1 MQKKKDL
8 INSIRR
14 DASFQRAGFVGI
26 CLISTL
32 ILFVCF
38 YKPFYSTANVSDVF
52 NLSMDILGTVV
63 CCMLYYGCLVSEG
76 SKSNENILYFFVL
89 LVNSLTFLFDSL
101 MWLLDGVQ
109 ALRLLNIMV
118 STFFYASSFILIYL
132 FWRHACTI
140 LKTEG
145 THLKRLDTLQKYL
158 LSISLLSCLL
168 NIFTPVL
175 FTIDAEGV
183 FRRAFGYPL
192 GSFYISASLIILIL
206 QTCRSGIER
215 WRKVLVILPPA
226 ASILI
231 FVLLWNN
238 TKLVISY
245 TVSIIAMIIVNCILF
260 GDRVRMKELII
271 RVFATLLLCTM
282 LIYGP
287 VIYRISAK
295 NAISEGYSSATKAF
309 PLVSNLMDE
318 VGLDK
323 LCNPENTALY
333 QNTRDKMRGICGA
346 LGLQNLYV
354 ELIDR
359 EEMTRS
365 FVIVVA
371 ASDEED
377 SIIRESL
384 GWPGASIWSEESFLT
399 EPELLVM
406 DGNYTDIY
414 SEQDNEYGHNLDWFY
429 PYIDAKGN
437 VAAIIGA
444 DIDVGRQEAQS
455 IRQAL
460 KDIAPALLLFF
471 ITLLVLIRIIEFRFL
486 KPFYAI
492 TQHIQDFFM
501 EGNKKNDKLSVSG
514 SYEIWFL
521 SKSFDFMTSELD
533 EYEEARTREIQEK
546 QRISTELELSANIQ
560 SQFLPSKFPPYPERN
575 EFDIYASMNP
585 AKEVAG
591 DFYDFFF
598 TDTNRF
604 VVVIADVSGKG
615 FPAALFMMR
624 SKTAIRAIA
633 EQNYS
638 PASILEKVNL
648 SLCEGNPKKM
658 FVTVWL
664 GIIDLSTGHMMCANA
679 GHEYPMI
686 QRGDAD
692 YELYEDTHSP
702 LLGLKKKLTLSE
714 YELKLEPGDT
724 IFVYTDG
731 IPEAVNANEE
741 VYGLERLKSALNKN
755 REASMEGILST
766 VTEDI
771 EKFTTDTEQFD
782 DITMLGFRYLGPAR

>member
-1 MQKKKDL
+1 MQKKTDL

-14 DASFQRAGFVGI
+14 NSSFQRAGFVGI
-26 CLISTL
+26 CLISML

-38 YKPFYSTANVSDVF
+38 YKPFYNTAHVSDVF

-63 CCMLYYGCLVSEG
+63 CSMLYFGCLVSEG

-101 MWLLDGVQ
+101 MWLLDGERG
-109 ALRLLNIMV
+109 LRILNILV
-118 STFFYASSFILIYL
+118 STLFYASSFILIYL
-132 FWRHACTI
+132 FLKYAFTI
-140 LKTEG
+140 LKAKG
-145 THLKRLDTLQKYL
+145 TYLKRLDAIQKCIL
-158 LSISLLSCLL
+158 FISLLACLV
-168 NIFTPVL
+168 NFFTPVL
-175 FTIDAEGV
+175 FTIDSEGI
-183 FRRAFGYPL
+183 FHRALGYPL
-192 GSFYISASLIILIL
+192 GSFYISAAFIILIL
-206 QTCRSGIER
+206 HTCRSGIEK
-215 WRKVLVILPPA
+215 WRKVLVVLPPA
-226 ASILI
+226 ASILVFI
-231 FVLLWNN
+231 ILWNN
-238 TKLVISY
+238 SKLVISY

-295 NAISEGYSSATKAF
+295 KTISEGYSSATQAF
-309 PLVSNLMDE
+309 SLVSNLINE

-323 LCNPENTALY
+323 LCDPENTALY
-333 QNTRDKMRGICGA
+333 QNTRDKMRAICSA

-377 SIIRESL
+377 SVIRESL
-384 GWPGASIWSEESFLT
+384 GWPGASIWSDESFLT

-406 DGNYTDIY
+406 DGKYTDIY

-429 PYIDAKGN
+429 PYLDDKGN

-444 DIDVGRQEAQS
+444 DIDAGKEEAQS
-455 IRQAL
+455 VRQAV

-471 ITLLVLIRIIEFRFL
+471 ITLLVLIHMLEFRFL
-486 KPFYAI
+486 KPFYVI
-492 TQHIQDFFM
+492 THHIQDFFI

-533 EYEEARTREIQEK
+533 EYENARANEIREK
-546 QRISTELELSANIQ
+546 QRISTELELSAKIQ
-560 SQFLPSKFPPYPERN
+560 SQFLPGKFPPYPDRH
-575 EFDIYASMNP
+575 EFDIYASMSP

-598 TDTNRF
+598 TDTNTF
-604 VVVIADVSGKG
+604 VTVIADVSGKG

-633 EQNYS
+633 ENDSS
-638 PASILEKVNL
+638 PSGILEKVNL

-664 GIIDLSTGHMMCANA
+664 GIIDLSTGLMKCANA
-679 GHEYPMI
+679 GHEYPVI
-686 QRGDAD
+686 RRAGGDF
-692 YELYEDTHSP
+692 ELYEDDHSAI
-702 LLGLKKKLTLSE
+702 LGLKKKLKLAQ

-724 IFVYTDG
+724 VFVYTDG

-741 VYGLERLKSALNKN
+741 EYGLDRLKNALNKN
-755 REASMEGILST
+755 REDSMEGILSA
-766 VTEDI
+766 VSKDL
-771 EKFTTDTEQFD
+771 KMFTTGTEQFD
-782 DITMLGFRYLGPAR
+782 DITMLGFRYLGPAK